1 VGGYAQAGL
10 PELGNSG
17 HLPNREDGFSSCFAI
32 TRKVSRRSAGGA
44 MKRFY
49 IESEG
54 GRTFLRPLCLAGPLG
69 VRSGRGVAVLAGG
82 AEYPPRLVRTN
93 GNSKAEDPSRKG
105 DVMIQGS
112 SLVAGPLGSEW
123 RT

>member
-1 VGGYAQAGL
+1 
-10 PELGNSG
+10 
-17 HLPNREDGFSSCFAI
+17 
-32 TRKVSRRSAGGA
+32 
-44 MKRFY
+44 MKRFF

-54 GRTFLRPLCLAGPLG
+54 GLSSMKVACLAGPLG

-93 GNSKAEDPSRKG
+93 GDSEAEDPSSKG

-123 RT
+123 RTRRPCRVTTETKGASQ

>member
-1 VGGYAQAGL
+1 
-10 PELGNSG
+10 
-17 HLPNREDGFSSCFAI
+17 
-32 TRKVSRRSAGGA
+32 

-54 GRTFLRPLCLAGPLG
+54 GRTFRSRSCLAGPLG
-69 VRSGRGVAVLAGG
+69 VSAGVGRHTGVAVLAGG

-93 GNSKAEDPSRKG
+93 GNSEAEDPSRKG

-123 RT
+123 RTRRPCRVTTTKGASQ